1 MSFYNSQEAI
11 LFWRTTLCTV
21 VSSSGTSPPF
31 DGLQNC
37 RPWIKENITWPQDS
51 QFRSWYACL
60 SFICYLYY
68 IYIYFFLIFF
78 WIELSRIFVTKD
90 QIQIDTYVMNEI
102 LLIYRFLSI
111 FPLNLLSL
119 SSSSS
124 SFIIIIIIIFFF
136 FFFSFFS
143 SSRWKEN
150 ILSLKLKFLRSRYQ
164 TQKKTKVLVLAL
176 FLIIFI
182 VFFFVYIIN
191 SLIYRFEVYI
201 YIYIL
206 DYWPT
211 TYYLSGCFVLE
222 LLSTGYI
229 KMWSSSFLRLRHGE
243 RQFRGIQIFS
253 LLLFILFHGYS
264 LRFARDFCH

>member
-60 SFICYLYY
+60 LFICYLYY
-68 IYIYFFLIFF
+68 IYIFFFLIFF

-136 FFFSFFS
+136 FFFSFFFLFTMKRKHFVPQIEIS
-143 SSRWKEN
+143 EIKISNSEKDKSSRAC
-150 ILSLKLKFLRSRYQ
+150 SLFNHLHCFL
-164 TQKKTKVLVLAL
+164 
-176 FLIIFI
+176 FC
-182 VFFFVYIIN
+182 
-191 SLIYRFEVYI
+191 IYN
-201 YIYIL
+201 
-206 DYWPT
+206 
-211 TYYLSGCFVLE
+211 
-222 LLSTGYI
+222 
-229 KMWSSSFLRLRHGE
+229 
-243 RQFRGIQIFS
+243 
-253 LLLFILFHGYS
+253 
-264 LRFARDFCH
+264 